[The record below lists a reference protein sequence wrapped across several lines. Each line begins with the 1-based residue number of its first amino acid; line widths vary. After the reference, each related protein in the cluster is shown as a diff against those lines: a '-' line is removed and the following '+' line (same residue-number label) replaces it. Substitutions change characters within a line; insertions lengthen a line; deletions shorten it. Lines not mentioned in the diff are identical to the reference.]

1 MWWVVFFL
9 IFVSVMIH
17 LLFWPTEIDPVPWMP
32 PPAPKLTG
40 VYARNEA
47 LAGLTRIP
55 VGGRAPEDV
64 AVDPE
69 GNLIAGLED
78 GRIIRVR
85 PDGSQLVTLTRTYG
99 RPLGIVVD
107 GTGRILIADANKGL
121 LSLLPGQ
128 KPELL
133 VDQYK
138 AKPLLFTNHLDV
150 TRDGLIY
157 FTDTSTHFPLA
168 TYKNDILENRPNG
181 RLFSY
186 DPASKQLF
194 LLLDNLYF
202 ANGVALSADESFLLV
217 NETSRY
223 RIRRY
228 WLRGPRA
235 GEDEIFIDNLPGFP
249 DNLSRGPGGLF
260 WCALVSPRK
269 PEIDFILPYPP
280 LRRLV
285 YRIPERFQP
294 KPTRYAFVLSL
305 NEAGEVVHNLQD
317 PAGAFGEVTGVVEH
331 DGYLYLGSLV
341 EESIGRIK
349 LPPPPGPPQ

>member
-9 IFVSVMIH
+9 ILVSVMIH
-17 LLFWPTEIDPVPWMP
+17 VLFWPTGIDPVAWTP

-40 VYARNEA
+40 VYARNNV
-47 LAGLTRIP
+47 LAGLARIP
-55 VGGRAPEDV
+55 VGGKAPEDV
-64 AVDPE
+64 AVDNL
-69 GNLIAGLED
+69 GNLIAGLVD
-78 GRIIRVR
+78 GRIIRVQ
-85 PDGSQLVTLTRTYG
+85 PDGSHLVTLTHTYG

-121 LSLLPGQ
+121 LSLYPGQ

-133 VDQYK
+133 VNQYK

-157 FTDTSTHFPLA
+157 FTDTSTRFPLA
-168 TYKNDILENRPNG
+168 HYTADILENRPNG

-186 DPASKQLF
+186 NPVSKQLY
-194 LLLDNLYF
+194 LLLEGLYF
-202 ANGVALSADESFLLV
+202 ANGVALSADESFLLI

-228 WLRGPRA
+228 WLKGPRA

-249 DNLSRGPGGLF
+249 DNLSRGPSGLF

-269 PEIDFILPYPP
+269 PEIDFVMPYPP
-280 LRRLV
+280 LRRLI
-285 YRIPERFQP
+285 YRIPERLQP
-294 KPTRYAFVLSL
+294 KATRYAFVLGL
-305 NEAGEVVHNLQD
+305 NEQGEVIHNLQD
-317 PAGAFGEVTGVVEH
+317 PTGAFGEVTGVVEH
-331 DGYLYLGSLV
+331 EGYLYLGSLV
-341 EESIGRIK
+341 EEAIGRIK
-349 LPPPPGPPQ
+349 LPT